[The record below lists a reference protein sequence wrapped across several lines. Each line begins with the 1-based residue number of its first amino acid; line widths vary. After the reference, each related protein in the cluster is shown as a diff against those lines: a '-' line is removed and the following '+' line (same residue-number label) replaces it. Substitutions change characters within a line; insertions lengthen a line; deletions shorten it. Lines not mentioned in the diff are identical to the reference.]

1 MPPEHVIVGGATTC
15 GGRTLLCSHLPHFS
29 AAPPP
34 GVPVIKFF
42 LVYSCVGIPYRRD
55 NDTPRFRSLENPS
68 WACPQCGWK
77 HELDDSHALECVK
90 CRRNGGRMARM
101 LLYASNY
108 SCIPRPSALPT
119 GTSAVTRQTGGDS
132 PRKRQSRLEAEPG
145 TDCHDLLVAEE
156 VGRCIDRN
164 HSSQVETDA
173 LNREME
179 ELTAGFPPRDLEKAK
194 TKASRKRKSRD
205 TQAKKSAGSPSVHV
219 RQPDDVPLDKVP
231 RTCL

>member
-1 MPPEHVIVGGATTC
+1 
-15 GGRTLLCSHLPHFS
+15 
-29 AAPPP
+29 
-34 GVPVIKFF
+34 
-42 LVYSCVGIPYRRD
+42 
-55 NDTPRFRSLENPS
+55 
-68 WACPQCGWK
+68 
-77 HELDDSHALECVK
+77 
-90 CRRNGGRMARM
+90 MARN

-108 SCIPRPSALPT
+108 SCTPRPSALPT

-132 PRKRQSRLEAEPG
+132 QSRLEAEPG
-145 TDCHDLLVAEE
+145 TDCHDLLVAGEI
-156 VGRCIDRN
+156 GRLIDRN

-179 ELTAGFPPRDLEKAK
+179 ELTAGFTPRDLEKAK